1 MGGPGAPAR
10 SRAVGSG
17 WRRHKTACDNNK
29 HTVVE
34 PQTPGGKANQEKSGP
49 AESSGQKSGC
59 VSEAAVHLEN
69 SHWSEAVVCQ
79 ESGHLSG
86 AAVHQE
92 SGCASEAA
100 VPQATGPAG
109 DGWQVK
115 LVAAAGEEERVLGSV
130 VASMAARRSAGRPA
144 YSSLAC
150 ETCSSS
156 EHEAV
161 QQRWVR
167 VFKIMSHLAT
177 VHLFQTVS
185 RLALLR
191 IFQKKIF
198 ASLAFRIIMYR
209 ISKIM
214 SRCFRGCNFGTC
226 PPV

>member
-1 MGGPGAPAR
+1 M
-10 SRAVGSG
+10 
-17 WRRHKTACDNNK
+17 
-29 HTVVE
+29 
-34 PQTPGGKANQEKSGP
+34 
-49 AESSGQKSGC
+49 
-59 VSEAAVHLEN
+59 HLEN

-150 ETCSSS
+150 ETCSSN

-161 QQRWVR
+161 QQSWVR
-167 VFKIMSHLAT
+167 VFKIMLHLAT
-177 VHLFQTVS
+177 VHLFQTMS

-209 ISKIM
+209 ISKIT